1 MRARA
6 AILIAFLVAALAGC
20 DALVDTD
27 QRRLCRALV
36 PALEPD
42 GSLIEIERE
51 QDLSASAAAGVV
63 LRVSY
68 RVQAPAVLS
77 ASPGVKAERRSAIV
91 CSFRPAGGGALPVLV
106 AVATD
111 RGAIGP
117 LRLHLLQRYWID
129 TGLAARSDPAPI
141 LVIAGAPAVSRP
153 VAIGMQH
160 ALSSLPV
167 IAIYALLATAYSL
180 IYGLVGRINLAFG
193 DLSSLAG
200 YGAFLGFSLV
210 GDKAAAVAVA
220 IALVAGLFTAAMHG
234 TALGQLV
241 IARLAQAPGQHILI
255 ATIGVSIFWQEAM
268 RLTQGAGNRWISP
281 LINRPIGI
289 ARTGDFTVT
298 VTPMAVIVV
307 VVAGVA
313 ASALVIAMR
322 RLRFGLRWRASA
334 DDPIAAAML
343 GINQRAVL
351 VRTFVLA
358 ALLAGLGGV
367 LMTLHY
373 GGVGYAGGL
382 VVGLKALVAAIIG
395 GIGSVNGALI
405 GALLVGGMEALWSS
419 VFPIEFRDPA
429 LFVALVLML
438 WLRPGGLYGAPEL
451 PSAPSR

>member
-1 MRARA
+1 M
-6 AILIAFLVAALAGC
+6 
-20 DALVDTD
+20 
-27 QRRLCRALV
+27 
-36 PALEPD
+36 
-42 GSLIEIERE
+42 
-51 QDLSASAAAGVV
+51 
-63 LRVSY
+63 
-68 RVQAPAVLS
+68 
-77 ASPGVKAERRSAIV
+77 
-91 CSFRPAGGGALPVLV
+91 
-106 AVATD
+106 
-111 RGAIGP
+111 
-117 LRLHLLQRYWID
+117 
-129 TGLAARSDPAPI
+129 
-141 LVIAGAPAVSRP
+141 
-153 VAIGMQH
+153 
-160 ALSSLPV
+160 

-343 GINQRAVL
+343 GIDQRAIL

-367 LMTLHY
+367 LMTL
-373 GGVGYAGGL
+373 
-382 VVGLKALVAAIIG
+382 ALRWRR
-395 GIGSVNGALI
+395 LC
-405 GALLVGGMEALWSS
+405 
-419 VFPIEFRDPA
+419 R
-429 LFVALVLML
+429 
-438 WLRPGGLYGAPEL
+438 RPGGWAQGAGCGDHRRHRIGQWRPDRRVAGWRDGGLMEQCVSDRISRPGIVRRTRIDAVATAGRAL
-451 PSAPSR
+451 WHHRAAVGAVAVISDLVASAPLSNDL